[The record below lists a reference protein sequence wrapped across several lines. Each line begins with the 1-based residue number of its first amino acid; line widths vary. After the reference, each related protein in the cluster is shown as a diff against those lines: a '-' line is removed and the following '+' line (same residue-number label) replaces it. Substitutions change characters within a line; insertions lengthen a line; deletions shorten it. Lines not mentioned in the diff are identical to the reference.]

1 MTLYCESSFGCFIP
15 SDEAT
20 TDSLNQAVEIFRK
33 RYLING
39 HDTEIDKRLEM
50 LAPQYWLSLSH
61 PVRFM
66 IECRIDGAGP
76 AGVVRVL
83 VAAPDYGDDVTF
95 NFFVCHRCV
104 ASLVSRGR
112 RPLAL
117 AAACM

>member
-76 AGVVRVL
+76 AGIVRVL
-83 VAAPDYGDDVTF
+83 VAVPGYGDDVTL
-95 NFFVCHRCV
+95 NFLCVSQVRCFTRV
-104 ASLVSRGR
+104 VSRGR
-112 RPLAL
+112 RPLA
-117 AAACM
+117 AACM